1 MGKPIGFTELMKRLA
16 VRAKLSDKTV
26 RKVYDNLFL
35 LASEE
40 LRFCGTVKLKRF
52 GTFTLKQRGGRD
64 KNVPRPDGSVERV
77 YIEPYYTIK
86 FKPTAEFINYANG
99 RMTEKE
105 SRKRMKN
112 GTLTKSDKNLL
123 NYNTD
128 DRERNLEMALEK
140 IAEEIKYGKR

>member
-16 VRAKLSDKTV
+16 VKAKLSDKTV

-35 LASEE
+35 LVSEE
-40 LRFCGTVKLKRF
+40 LRFSGTVKLKRF

-86 FKPTAEFINYANG
+86 FKPAAEFINYANG
-99 RMTEKE
+99 KMTDKE
-105 SRKRMKN
+105 AKKRMRN
-112 GTLTKSDKNLL
+112 GALTKSDKNLL
-123 NYNTD
+123 NYNTN

>member
-16 VRAKLSDKTV
+16 IKAKLSDKTV

-40 LRFCGTVKLKRF
+40 LRFSGMVRLKRF
-52 GTFTLKQRGGRD
+52 GTFTLQQKGGRD
-64 KNVPRPDGSVERV
+64 KNVPHPDGTVERM

-86 FKPTAEFINYANG
+86 FKPSAEFINYANG
-99 RMTEKE
+99 KMVDKE
-105 SRKRMKN
+105 AKKRMRN
-112 GTLTKSDKNLL
+112 DSLTKSDKTLL
-123 NYNTD
+123 KYKTD
-128 DRERNLEMALEK
+128 DKERNLEMALEK